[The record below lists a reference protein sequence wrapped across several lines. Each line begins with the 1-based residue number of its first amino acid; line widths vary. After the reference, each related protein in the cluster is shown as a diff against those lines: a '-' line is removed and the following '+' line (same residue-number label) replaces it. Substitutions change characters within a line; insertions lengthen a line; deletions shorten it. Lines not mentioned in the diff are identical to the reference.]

1 MAQSDM
7 ASPDLRR
14 FIRHPA
20 DISIEVE
27 LSSVV
32 AVQTEHLYDISEGG
46 LCFKSK
52 VDLPRGALLKIRIP
66 LVRPTFET
74 HGRVVWSSVME
85 AFFNIGVEFLHQCDV
100 FRARMV
106 EQVCHIE
113 HYKRE
118 VLERDGRTLTSE
130 QAAMEWIEK
139 YAADFPRPGA
149 ATEMDSSP

>member
-1 MAQSDM
+1 MAQSDL

-20 DISIEVE
+20 DICIEVE

-32 AVQTEHLYDISEGG
+32 AVQTEYLSDISEGG

-52 VDLPRGALLKIRIP
+52 VDLPRGTLLKIRIP

-74 HGRVVWSSVME
+74 NGRVVWSSGLE
-85 AFFNIGVEFLHQCDV
+85 HFFTIGVVFLHHRDV
-100 FRARMV
+100 FRTRMV

-118 VLERDGRTLTSE
+118 ALAQDGRTLTSE

-149 ATEMDSSP
+149 SIKMES

>member
-1 MAQSDM
+1 MAQSVPGR
-7 ASPDLRR
+7 PDLRR

-27 LSSVV
+27 LASVV
-32 AVQTEHLYDISEGG
+32 AGQTEYLTDISEGG
-46 LCFKSK
+46 LSFRSK
-52 VDLPRGALLKIRIP
+52 VDLPRGTVLKIRIP
-66 LVRPTFET
+66 LIRPMFET
-74 HGRVVWSSVME
+74 QGRVVWSSVWGPL
-85 AFFNIGVEFLHQCDV
+85 FIIGVEFLHQRDV

-118 VLERDGRTLTSE
+118 MRDREGRTLTSE

-139 YAADFPRPGA
+139 YAADFPRPSA
-149 ATEMDSSP
+149 ADEG